1 MIEQIDIRSD
11 ERFTYGMR
19 IELGKILSDE
29 QRTDFEKYEQSML
42 CVYGVKPTPREYV
55 KMFSYFEGIIEGLR
69 YWVDAET
76 NMLHSTP
83 SADEIAAGVEQ
94 YSSVGELATIV
105 QLAKDFHVFPNDI
118 LKRPYSEIF
127 SILLVEREK
136 SDFERRLND
145 VIRKKTKWSK

>member
-1 MIEQIDIRSD
+1 MMEKIDIRSD

-19 IELGKILSDE
+19 VELGKILSDE

-55 KMFSYFEGIIEGLR
+55 KMFPYFEGIIDGLR

-76 NMLHSTP
+76 QMLHSTP

-145 VIRKKTKWSK
+145 VIRKKTKWSR

>member
-1 MIEQIDIRSD
+1 MMEQIDIRSD

-19 IELGKILSDE
+19 VELGKILSDE

-42 CVYGVKPTPREYV
+42 CVYGVKPKPREYV
-55 KMFSYFEGIIEGLR
+55 KMFPYFESIIEGLR

-145 VIRKKTKWSK
+145 VIRKKTKWSR